1 MNIPSK
7 LYYSKTHHWIRN
19 EGSDLR
25 IGLTDYG
32 QDDIGEIVF
41 VELQELDEKVS
52 KGERFDSIE
61 SVKTVTEIY
70 DTVRGT
76 VVEVNSILDSH
87 PELINESPYQKAWKI
102 VIEASDEDE
111 LDTLLSADE
120 YKEHLNNA

>member
-1 MNIPSK
+1 MNIPSE

-32 QDDIGEIVF
+32 QDDLGEIVF
-41 VELQELDEKVS
+41 VELPELDERVS
-52 KGERFDSIE
+52 KGEPFGSIE
-61 SVKTVTEIY
+61 SEKTVTEIY
-70 DTVRGT
+70 APVSGT

-87 PELINESPYQKAWKI
+87 PELINESPYQKAWMI

-120 YKEHLNNA
+120 YKEHSNNA

>member
-1 MNIPSK
+1 MNIPRE
-7 LYYSKTHHWIRN
+7 LYNTRTHHWIRHA
-19 EGSDLR
+19 GSDLR
-25 IGLTDYG
+25 NGLTDYG

-41 VELQELDEKVS
+41 VELPELDEKVS
-52 KGERFDSIE
+52 KGEPFGSIE
-61 SVKTVTEIY
+61 SVKPVTEIY
-70 DTVRGT
+70 APVSGT

-87 PELINESPYQKAWKI
+87 PELINESPYQKAWMI

>member
-1 MNIPSK
+1 MNIPSE
-7 LYYSKTHHWIRN
+7 LYFSKTYEWSRN
-19 EGSDLR
+19 ECSDLR
-25 IGLTDYG
+25 IGLRNYS

-41 VELQELDEKVS
+41 DEHPELDEKDS
-52 KGERFDSIE
+52 KGQPFGSIE

-70 DTVRGT
+70 APVSGT
-76 VVEVNSILDSH
+76 LVEVNSILDSH
-87 PELINESPYQKAWKI
+87 PELINESPYQKAWMI

>member
-1 MNIPSK
+1 MNIQRD
-7 LYYSKTHHWIRN
+7 LYYSKTHEWIRI

-25 IGLTDYG
+25 LGLRAFV
-32 QDDIGEIVF
+32 QDDIREIVF
-41 VELQELDEKVS
+41 VELPELDEKVS
-52 KGERFDSIE
+52 KGEPIGSIE

-70 DTVRGT
+70 APVSGT

-87 PELINESPYQKAWKI
+87 PELINESPYQKAWMI

>member
-1 MNIPSK
+1 E

-19 EGSDLR
+19 EGSVVR

-32 QDDIGEIVF
+32 QDDVGEIVF
-41 VELQELDEKVS
+41 VELPELDEKVS
-52 KGERFDSIE
+52 KGEPFGSIE
-61 SVKTVTEIY
+61 YEKTDTEIY
-70 DTVRGT
+70 APVSGT

-87 PELINESPYQKAWKI
+87 PELINESPYQKAWMI

>member
-1 MNIPSK
+1 MNIPSE

-41 VELQELDEKVS
+41 VELPELDEKVS
-52 KGERFDSIE
+52 KGEPFGSIE

-70 DTVRGT
+70 APVSGT

-87 PELINESPYQKAWKI
+87 PELINESPYQKAWMI

>member
-1 MNIPSK
+1 MNIPSE

-32 QDDIGEIVF
+32 QDDLGEIVF
-41 VELQELDEKVS
+41 VELPELDEKVS
-52 KGERFDSIE
+52 KGEPFGSIE

-70 DTVRGT
+70 APVSGT

-87 PELINESPYQKAWKI
+87 PELINESPYQKAWMI

>member
-1 MNIPSK
+1 MNIPGE

-32 QDDIGEIVF
+32 QDDIDEIVF
-41 VELQELDEKVS
+41 VELPELDEKVS
-52 KGERFDSIE
+52 KGEPVGTIE
-61 SVKTVTEIY
+61 SVNTVTEIY
-70 DTVRGT
+70 APVTGT
-76 VVEVNSILDSH
+76 VVAINSILDSP
-87 PELINESPYQKAWKI
+87 PELIKESSYQKAWMI

>member
-1 MNIPSK
+1 MNIPSE

-32 QDDIGEIVF
+32 QDELGEIVF
-41 VELQELDEKVS
+41 VELPELDEKVS
-52 KGERFDSIE
+52 KGEPFGSIE
-61 SVKTVTEIY
+61 SGKTVTEIY
-70 DTVRGT
+70 DAVSGS
-76 VVEVNSILDSH
+76 VVEVKSILDS
-87 PELINESPYQKAWKI
+87 PAELINESPYQKAWMI
-102 VIEASDEDE
+102 VIEVSGEDE

>member
-1 MNIPSK
+1 MNIPSE

-32 QDDIGEIVF
+32 QDDLGEIVF
-41 VELQELDEKVS
+41 VELPELDEKVS
-52 KGERFDSIE
+52 KGESFGSIE
-61 SVKTVTEIY
+61 SEKTVTEIY
-70 DTVRGT
+70 APVSGT
-76 VVEVNSILDSH
+76 VVEVNSILDTH
-87 PELINESPYQKAWKI
+87 TEIIYESTYQKALMI